1 MDTPEGYVERQTTTR
16 PRPLHP
22 YTPQLR
28 VLSWNVN
35 GIRAQM
41 EKEEGRKVCRG
52 HVTVTREPTLEVSA

>member
-1 MDTPEGYVERQTTTR
+1 MERQATPR
-16 PRPLHP
+16 RRPLHP

-41 EKEEGRKVCRG
+41 EKEEGRKVQPRESRT
-52 HVTVTREPTLEVSA
+52 HSKLVKTVAHESLDG